1 MATPP
6 EAMVALM
13 RPRSVAVIGATRR
26 AGAAGNHVLGIVAGP
41 RYGGAV
47 WGVNPRYDAI
57 GELPCYPSVAELP
70 ETPDCVVL
78 TVNDGR
84 VEQAL
89 AEAAAA
95 GVPAAMIFGRCYE
108 AEPADPPLAER
119 LAAIAREAGMA
130 VCGGNC
136 MGLFNLIDDVHM
148 CLTALPGTPLVGGV
162 ALLSHSGSTWSGLG
176 GSHRQLA
183 MNYGVSTG
191 MEIGATMAD
200 YLDFLVAQPETRVI
214 GCVMETMR
222 APEHFLAAADAAQAR
237 GIPIVALKIGRTEK
251 SRAFAFTHSGALAGS
266 DAAFD
271 AVFERHNVVRVRT
284 LDEMHDTLELMACGR
299 TPTTDAL
306 GVQTDSG
313 GERQLIVDLADDIGL
328 TLAALTEATKE
339 KLGATLDAGLDAE
352 NPVDYWGES
361 GLSVLPKVTRALAED
376 ETVGVVA
383 LATNLVSGRD
393 ILYASTQAIEDTHA
407 ATDKPCLAL
416 SNLHSSVD
424 PAEAARLRALGIPV
438 LMGTETGLAAIDHL
452 ITWHA
457 RRRRMPAPPPERPPA
472 ATIARWRKRLAGP
485 ALGSGEALRLIADF
499 GVAAPACIEA
509 DSRDG
514 AIDAAGRLGYPVV
527 MKTADA
533 AVGHKTEAGGVV
545 LGLEDADAVATAYD
559 AMAATLGPAVMI
571 QQQAP
576 AGTELLVGMVLDVQ
590 FGPVMTVGL
599 GGVFVE
605 VFADTVTFLPPV
617 GAADAMGY
625 LERLKGFALL
635 AGARGRPAADLDAL
649 SDAVARLSVL
659 AADLGDAIA
668 ELDVNPIIAH
678 QRGVVAVDALVV
690 PRSERGVT

>member
-1 MATPP
+1 MAAPAN
-6 EAMVALM
+6 AMNALM

-26 AGAAGNHVLGIVAGP
+26 EGAAGNRMLGFVAGP
-41 RYGGAV
+41 RYGGVV

-57 GELPCYPSVAELP
+57 GGVACYPSIAELP
-70 ETPDCVVL
+70 ETPDCAL
-78 TVNDGR
+78 LAVNDGR

-95 GVPAAMIFGRCYE
+95 GVPAAMIIGRCYE
-108 AEPADPPLAER
+108 AEAADPPLAER
-119 LAAIAREAGMA
+119 LAAIAAEAGMA

-148 CLTALPGTPLVGGV
+148 CLTKRPGTPIVGGV

-176 GSHRQLA
+176 GGHRQLA

-222 APEHFLAAADAAQAR
+222 APEHFLAAADAAQAAS
-237 GIPIVALKIGRTEK
+237 IPIVALKIGRTEK

-271 AVFERHNVVRVRT
+271 AAFERHNIVRART
-284 LDEMHDTLELMACGR
+284 LDEFHDTLELLACGR
-299 TPTTDAL
+299 APTTDAL

-328 TLAALTEATKE
+328 ELATLTDATK
-339 KLGATLDAGLDAE
+339 ATLTTLLDPGLDAE

-361 GLSVLPKVTRALAED
+361 GMSVLPKVTQALAAD

-407 ATDKPCLAL
+407 ATDKPCLVF

-424 PAEAARLRALGIPV
+424 AAEAARLRALGIPV

-457 RRRRMPAPPPERPPA
+457 RRGRTPAPSPEGPAA
-472 ATIARWRKRLAGP
+472 ATIARWRERLAGP
-485 ALGSGEALRLIADF
+485 ALGSAEALQLIADF
-499 GVAAPACIEA
+499 GVTVPTDIEA
-509 DSRDG
+509 SSR
-514 AIDAAGRLGYPVV
+514 DAAGEAADRLGYPVV

-533 AVGHKTEAGGVV
+533 AIAHKTEAGGVV
-545 LGLEDADAVATAYD
+545 LGLGDADAVAAAYD
-559 AMAATLGPAVMI
+559 TMAATLGPAVLI

-576 AGTELLVGMVLDVQ
+576 AGTELLVGMVNDTQ

-605 VFADTVTFLPPV
+605 VFDDTATFLPPV
-617 GAADAMGY
+617 GAADAARY
-625 LERLKGFALL
+625 LERLKGFALI

-649 SDAVARLSVL
+649 SEAVARLSVL
-659 AADLGDAIA
+659 AAVLGDAIA

-690 PRSERGVT
+690 SLSKKGKP